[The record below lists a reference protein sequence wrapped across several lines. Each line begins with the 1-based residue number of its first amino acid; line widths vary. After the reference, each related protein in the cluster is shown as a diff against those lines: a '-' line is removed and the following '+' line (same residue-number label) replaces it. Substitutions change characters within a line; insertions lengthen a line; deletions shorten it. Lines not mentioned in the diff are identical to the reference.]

1 MATEEINIL
10 PESYP
15 MVGGDGPYS
24 YAKHSTFSGGIVDAT
39 KGMVFAGI
47 AEKLDL
53 KSLGVYS
60 SSTFQIADLGCSIG
74 PNAFTAVQN
83 IIETVEQKHLEAE
96 NQNHSTLEF
105 QVFFNDH
112 SNNDFNTLFKTLSP
126 DRKYFASG
134 VPGSFHNRLFP
145 KSSLHIVHS
154 STALHWL
161 SKVPKEITDSKSP
174 AWNKGSIHCTG
185 FVKEVATAYS
195 AQFSNDFESFFNAR
209 AEEIVPGG
217 LMLILIAI
225 RPDGIPMSKNLEG
238 IHYDFLG
245 SCLYDLAKMGLISE
259 EKVDSFNLPIYYPS
273 LEEFETL
280 IKRDANFSIERK
292 NVFTNPLMHKAYCAE
307 FWAGLLRAALES
319 VFQQHFGSPHV
330 VDQMFKY
337 YSRELEQNISFIM
350 EGKTHD
356 RIELCIILKRN

>member
-1 MATEEINIL
+1 MATEEINSL

-15 MVGGDGPYS
+15 MLGGDGPYS
-24 YAKHSTFSGGIVDAT
+24 YAKNSTFQRGFVDAT

-53 KSLGVYS
+53 KSLGIYS
-60 SSTFQIADLGCSIG
+60 SSTFQIADLGCSVG
-74 PNAFTAVQN
+74 PNTFIAVQN
-83 IIETVEQKHLEAE
+83 IIEAVEQKYLEAA
-96 NQNHSTLEF
+96 NQHHSTLEF
-105 QVFFNDH
+105 RVFFNDH
-112 SNNDFNTLFKTLSP
+112 SDNDFNTLFQTLP
-126 DRKYFASG
+126 PNRKYFAAG

-154 STALHWL
+154 SSALHWL
-161 SKVPKEITDSKSP
+161 SRVPKEITDSTTL

-217 LMLILIAI
+217 LMLILIAV
-225 RPDGIPMSKNLEG
+225 RPDGIPMSKNPEG

-245 SCLYDLAKMGLISE
+245 CCLYDLAKMGLISE

-273 LEEFETL
+273 LGEFETL
-280 IKRDANFSIERK
+280 IKRNANFSIEK
-292 NVFTNPLMHKAYCAE
+292 KHMFTNPLMQKAYCAE
-307 FWAGLLRAALES
+307 FWAGLLRAGLENL
-319 VFQQHFGSPHV
+319 FQQHFGSLQV
-330 VDQMFKY
+330 VDQIFKY
-337 YSRELEQNISFIM
+337 YSRKLEQNISFIM
-350 EGKTHD
+350 EGKSHD